1 MKSENK
7 KELKSY
13 IDMINE
19 GMVMVQE
26 VAEYHYGDFW
36 SSPLQGVP
44 HGVFLGEEYNE
55 GEWNN
60 VDNPIVVMAK
70 GLTLAKTGWGGLF
83 MHINSMEDVDDKSN
97 I

>member
-13 IDMINE
+13 IDMMDE
-19 GMVMVQE
+19 GMDMVQE
-26 VAEYHYGDFW
+26 VAEYHYGDYW
-36 SSPLQGVP
+36 SDTPQGV
-44 HGVFLGEEYNE
+44 HFGVLLGEEYNQ

-60 VDNPIVVMAK
+60 VDSPISVMAK
-70 GLTLAKTGWGGLF
+70 GLTLLKTGWGGLF